1 MMDFLIKHKLIN
13 PSQHGFLKAKSCLT
27 NLLCFLEEIT
37 KWVDDGSPVDV
48 IYLDVQ
54 KAFDKV
60 PHQRLI
66 SKLKSHGMGNS
77 IINWIEQWLKDR
89 RQRVVVDGEVS
100 SWKSVLSG
108 VPQGSVL
115 GPILFLVYINDLEE
129 GVTGKI
135 LKFADDTKLFRKVKE
150 IGDKQNLQD
159 DIDKLVKW
167 SEKWQMLFN
176 FGKCKCLHTG
186 SGNTGMNYEMGGTI
200 LSKTVKEKDLG
211 ITMNA
216 NMKVSEQCRI
226 AASKGNQV
234 LGMIRRNITYKEK
247 SLIIPLYKAIVRP
260 HLEYCIQA
268 WNPHL
273 RKDVDML
280 EKIQRRATKLIP
292 ELRDLTY
299 EERLKECGLTTLETR
314 RLRGDQI
321 EVFKCWNILRGEL
334 DSAIDSYVPMKKQGK
349 RSKKKHLSKEAFRK
363 IRYKQNMWRVYKHTG
378 TDKDYDAYKEALNAA
393 TNEVRKYKRN
403 FEHKLAQNIKSD
415 SKSFYAYVRS
425 KQNVRDKVGPL
436 VDNAGNIITQGFLMA
451 EELNMHFSSV
461 FTREDTSSIPVP
473 ETKFKGSEGERLGQL
488 VVTPEVVVSK
498 INNMKEN
505 KSPGVDGISPKILK
519 ETVEQISTPL
529 AHVFNMSLKEG
540 IVPFEWKEAN
550 IIPLFKKGSRNKSVN
565 YRPVSLTSV
574 ICKLLET
581 IIRDHMMDFLI
592 KHKLINPSQHGF
604 LKAKS
609 CLTNL
614 LCFLEEITKW
624 VDDGSP
630 VDVIYLDFQ
639 KAFDK
644 VPHQRLISKLKSHGM
659 GNSIINWIEQ
669 WLKDRRQRVVVDG
682 EVSSWKS
689 VLSGVPQGSVL
700 GPILFLVYI
709 NDLEEGVTGKILK
722 FADDTKLFRKV
733 KEIGDKQNL
742 QDDIDKLV
750 KWSEKWQMLFN
761 FGKCKCLHTGSGN
774 TGMNYEMG
782 GTILSKTVKEKDLGV
797 TMNANMKVSE
807 QCRIAASKGNQ
818 VLGMIRRNI
827 TYKEKSLIIPLYKA
841 IVRPHLEYCIQAWNP
856 HLRKDVDMLEKIQ
869 RRATKL
875 IPELRD
881 LTYEERLKECGLTTL
896 ETRRLRGDQIEV
908 FKILNGYENID
919 SNIFFE
925 IKESKITR
933 GHNYTL
939 VKKQSRLYV
948 RKFSFSQRTINIW
961 NNVST
966 DCVHASSV
974 NMFKNKIDKY
984 LVKAGYT

>member
-1 MMDFLIKHKLIN
+1 MTNATPTGYGPRHRGLIFDGDESKYELWEIKFLGFIRLRKLSDTIDPRSDDARGELPGADEAN
-13 PSQHGFLKAKSCLT
+13 NADAFAELIQCLDDRS
-27 NLLCFLEEIT
+27 LSLIMREAR
-37 KWVDDGSPVDV
+37 DDGRKALG
-48 IYLDVQ
+48 ILREHYLGRSKPRIIGLYHALCSLNMNNETTTDYILRAEQAAAALKTAGEEVSDALLIAMIIKGLPHTFSTFSALTSQ
-54 KAFDKV
+54 KTDEPSVTEF
-60 PHQRLI
+60 QRLI

-115 GPILFLVYINDLEE
+115 GPILL
-129 GVTGKI
+129 
-135 LKFADDTKLFRKVKE
+135 
-150 IGDKQNLQD
+150 
-159 DIDKLVKW
+159 
-167 SEKWQMLFN
+167 
-176 FGKCKCLHTG
+176 
-186 SGNTGMNYEMGGTI
+186 
-200 LSKTVKEKDLG
+200 
-211 ITMNA
+211 
-216 NMKVSEQCRI
+216 
-226 AASKGNQV
+226 
-234 LGMIRRNITYKEK
+234 
-247 SLIIPLYKAIVRP
+247 
-260 HLEYCIQA
+260 
-268 WNPHL
+268 
-273 RKDVDML
+273 
-280 EKIQRRATKLIP
+280 
-292 ELRDLTY
+292 
-299 EERLKECGLTTLETR
+299 
-314 RLRGDQI
+314 
-321 EVFKCWNILRGEL
+321 
-334 DSAIDSYVPMKKQGK
+334 
-349 RSKKKHLSKEAFRK
+349 
-363 IRYKQNMWRVYKHTG
+363 
-378 TDKDYDAYKEALNAA
+378 
-393 TNEVRKYKRN
+393 
-403 FEHKLAQNIKSD
+403 
-415 SKSFYAYVRS
+415 
-425 KQNVRDKVGPL
+425 
-436 VDNAGNIITQGFLMA
+436 
-451 EELNMHFSSV
+451 
-461 FTREDTSSIPVP
+461 
-473 ETKFKGSEGERLGQL
+473 
-488 VVTPEVVVSK
+488 
-498 INNMKEN
+498 
-505 KSPGVDGISPKILK
+505 
-519 ETVEQISTPL
+519 
-529 AHVFNMSLKEG
+529 
-540 IVPFEWKEAN
+540 
-550 IIPLFKKGSRNKSVN
+550 
-565 YRPVSLTSV
+565 
-574 ICKLLET
+574 
-581 IIRDHMMDFLI
+581 
-592 KHKLINPSQHGF
+592 
-604 LKAKS
+604 
-609 CLTNL
+609 
-614 LCFLEEITKW
+614 
-624 VDDGSP
+624 
-630 VDVIYLDFQ
+630 
-639 KAFDK
+639 
-644 VPHQRLISKLKSHGM
+644 
-659 GNSIINWIEQ
+659 
-669 WLKDRRQRVVVDG
+669 
-682 EVSSWKS
+682 
-689 VLSGVPQGSVL
+689 
-700 GPILFLVYI
+700 LVYI

-896 ETRRLRGDQIEV
+896 ETRRVRGDQIEV

-939 VKKQSRLYV
+939 VKKQSRLDV

-961 NNVST
+961 NNLST